1 MTTFFFC
8 KATIFEWL
16 RIQEVLKVYKE
27 ASSYKLKKE
36 KTSIFFGRNTK
47 ANTRDHI
54 VSVAGVSP
62 TQQYEKYLGL
72 PALIGRSR
80 VSTFTDIKV
89 KI

>member
-1 MTTFFFC
+1 
-8 KATIFEWL
+8 
-16 RIQEVLKVYKE
+16 VYKE

-36 KTSIFFGRNTK
+36 KTSIFFSRNTK

-54 VSVAGVSP
+54 VSVAGVSL
-62 TQQYEKYLGL
+62 TQRYEKYLGL
-72 PALIGRSR
+72 PALIGRSW